1 MKEIIPLKYECLDRF
16 NDIVTKCTDN
26 EAAKLLVE
34 MFDLIAYQMNQI
46 KEQRIE
52 IVGLKHKEAWKRY
65 DLPDSKFIPSVDK
78 PPKSG
83 NMSC

>member
-1 MKEIIPLKYECLDRF
+1 MKEIIQLKYECLDRF
-16 NDIVTKCTDN
+16 QKVVKNCTDDD
-26 EAAKLLVE
+26 AAKLLIE

-52 IVGLKHKEAWKRY
+52 IVGLKHTEAWKRY
-65 DLPDSKFIPSVDK
+65 DLPDSRFSPSIDK
-78 PPKSG
+78 PAKSD